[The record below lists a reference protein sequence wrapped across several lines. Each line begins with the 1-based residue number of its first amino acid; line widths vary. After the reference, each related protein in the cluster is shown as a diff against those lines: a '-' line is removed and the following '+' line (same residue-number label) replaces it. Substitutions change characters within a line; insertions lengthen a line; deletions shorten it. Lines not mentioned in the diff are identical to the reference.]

1 VDTPD
6 IFQYLDYRKFLAD
19 WFTAKKKANPRF
31 SHRAFARRAGQRSP
45 SLLHHVIEGKRNLTT
60 TTTGSFCRAMGL
72 TREECAFFGWMVEL
86 ARAKSP
92 EKRNQ
97 AWKRLSSARR
107 FREAR
112 HLEGEGFRYLS
123 HWYYPAIRELAHRPD
138 FRDDPEW
145 IAHTMRPKITLRQ
158 ARTAL
163 EALLSMQL
171 LVKGDDGR
179 VIPAEAS
186 VVTPHEVA
194 GLAVYNYH
202 LAMLNRA
209 SDALAN
215 VRSDERHYGAVTV
228 AVPGN
233 LVPKLKQE
241 IAAFQEHILDLCDS
255 ASDPAE
261 RVYQFNLQLFPLSAS
276 EEAP

>member
-1 VDTPD
+1 LDTPD

-19 WFTAKKKANPRF
+19 WFAAKKKANPRF

-45 SLLHHVIEGKRNLTT
+45 SLLHHVIEGERNLTT
-60 TTTGSFCRAMGL
+60 STTEAFCRAMGL
-72 TREECAFFGWMVEL
+72 NREECSFFGWLVEL

-112 HLEGEGFRYLS
+112 RLEGEGFRYLS
-123 HWYYPAIRELAHRPD
+123 HWYYPAIRELANRPD
-138 FRDDPEW
+138 FQDDPEW
-145 IAHTMRPKITLRQ
+145 IARTLRPKITVRQ

-163 EALLSMQL
+163 EALLSMHL
-171 LVKGDDGR
+171 LVKREDGS
-179 VIPAEAS
+179 VVPAEAS

-202 LAMLNRA
+202 QAMLTRA
-209 SDALAN
+209 SDALAA
-215 VRSDERHYGAVTV
+215 VHSDERHYGAVTV
-228 AVPGN
+228 AVPGT
-233 LVPKLKQE
+233 LVSQLKQE
-241 IAAFQEHILDLCDS
+241 IADFQERILDLCDS
-255 ASDPAE
+255 AQNPAE
-261 RVYQFNLQLFPLSAS
+261 RVYQLNLHLFPLSAS
-276 EEAP
+276 KEAP